1 MKPSIGFGLRVIAT
15 VTLITG
21 CSLLMLLL
29 ALVTLFRLR
38 QRYSDWLLTPCGR
51 WMLRLWGLEM
61 RVHRHALFPPG
72 QTVFVMNHTSTI
84 DMFAIVALGLPNTR
98 FFLSGFL
105 RKFLPLALIGYI
117 TGIFWTV
124 PQDYPEKRVR
134 IFRRAY
140 RILHRT
146 GESVCLSPEGERIT
160 SGEIGSFNKGAF
172 HLAAALRAPMQPIY
186 IHIPGE
192 INPGK
197 GWDARP
203 GTLHVHIG
211 EPIDTSGWREED
223 AGRIKELVR
232 ERYVRWQEELD
243 A

>member
-1 MKPSIGFGLRVIAT
+1 MKPSVRFGLRVVAS
-15 VTLITG
+15 VALITA

-38 QRYSDWLLTPCGR
+38 QRYMDWLLTPCGR

-61 RVHRHALFPPG
+61 RVHRHAPFPPG

-140 RILHRT
+140 RILPRT

-160 SGEIGSFNKGAF
+160 SGEIGPFNKGAF